1 MRYNEVLD
9 KMKEIYEAKKQE
21 YLPEEELGNFR
32 ESIKIGVPPW
42 KGAFVRL
49 QDKYLKACNL
59 ILGKEINLEDEEL
72 IDTLLDLANCAVIT
86 LCLLSEEWSQKD
98 NSDVKKELK
107 YKIGDKVRVKTWEKL
122 VKEYG
127 LKENELGEYIP
138 IRNVGFTED
147 MKDFCGKVVTID
159 CVIPENGIY
168 LIEEDIDWCRSWTDE
183 MFEEKVDCN

>member
-1 MRYNEVLD
+1 MRYNEVLE
-9 KMKEIYEAKKQE
+9 KLKEIYKAKKQE

-86 LCLLSEEWSQKD
+86 LCLLSEEWMQKD
-98 NSDVKKELK
+98 NSDDKKELK
-107 YKIGDKVRVKTWEKL
+107 YKVGDRVRVKTWERL
-122 VKEYG
+122 IEEYG
-127 LKENELGEYIP
+127 LKEDEAGDKYIP
-138 IRNVGFTED
+138 IRDIDFTED
-147 MKDFCGKVVTID
+147 AKRFCGKVVTID
-159 CVIPENGIY
+159 S
-168 LIEEDIDWCRSWTDE
+168 IEGDTYTIVEDDWCWAWTDE
-183 MFEEKVDCN
+183 MFEGKI

>member
-9 KMKEIYEAKKQE
+9 KMKEIYKAKKQE

-59 ILGKEINLEDEEL
+59 ILGKEINLEDKEL
-72 IDTLLDLANCAVIT
+72 VDTLLDLANYAVIT
-86 LCLLSEEWSQKD
+86 LCLLSEEWAQKD
-98 NSDVKKELK
+98 NSDARKELK
-107 YKIGDKVRVKTWEKL
+107 YKVGDKVRVKSWERL
-122 VKEYG
+122 IEEYG
-127 LKENELGEYIP
+127 LKEDDGGEYIL
-138 IRNVGFTED
+138 IGNIDFNED

-159 CVIPENGIY
+159 S
-168 LIEEDIDWCRSWTDE
+168 IEGDTYTIAEDDWCWAWTDE
-183 MFEEKVDCN
+183 MFEGKV

>member
-1 MRYNEVLD
+1 MKYNEVLD
-9 KMKEIYEAKKQE
+9 KMKEFYEAKKQK

-59 ILGKEINLEDEEL
+59 ILGKEINLEDKEL

-86 LCLLSEEWSQKD
+86 LCLLSEEWAQKD
-98 NSDVKKELK
+98 SSDAKERLK
-107 YKIGDKVRVKTWEKL
+107 YKVGDKVRVKTWERL
-122 VKEYG
+122 VEEYG
-127 LKENELGEYIP
+127 LERDGRGEYIP
-138 IRNVGFTED
+138 IKHVDFVDE

-159 CVIPENGIY
+159 SIDDGY
-168 LIEEDIDWCRSWTDE
+168 LIAEDDWSWIWTDE
-183 MFEEKVDCN
+183 MFEGKV